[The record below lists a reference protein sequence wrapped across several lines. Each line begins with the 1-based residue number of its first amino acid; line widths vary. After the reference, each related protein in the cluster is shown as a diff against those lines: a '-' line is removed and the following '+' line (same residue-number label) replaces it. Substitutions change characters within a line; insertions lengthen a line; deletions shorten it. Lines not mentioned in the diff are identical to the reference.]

1 MVLPQSNR
9 GNRVAMTFNGFKRGI
24 FAVEALNGFASTLYF
39 NYLFFYLKEHF
50 QFGAAGNLTFGGIM
64 GFVYIFGS
72 FFGGKHAQRR
82 GYLSALQTG
91 LLILIAALCVGV
103 FAHSVALH
111 AIVLMIWTIGISQ
124 TWPSLEAISCEGES
138 SVTLPRKVGI
148 YNVVWA
154 AAQGLGYF
162 LGGGVVE
169 FFGWKG
175 MFLVPIALHTIEF
188 GLVRYLCVQAKNWRV
203 LPGAPV
209 ETGPVAHEGSRER
222 NKAFLRMAWVA
233 NPFAYIAMNTV
244 VPLIPM
250 LAARLQLS
258 PMLAGIFCSTWM
270 FSRMVGFAVLWKWE
284 GWHYHFGWLL
294 SAYLI
299 LIASFAALLL
309 AANLW
314 VLVAV
319 QIVFG
324 WAVGLIY
331 YSSLFYAMDASDSKG
346 EHGGLHEAAI
356 GAGIFGGPAIGVTAL
371 YLFPNFANSS
381 VCAVSAALT
390 VGLGALLYLRRS
402 RT

>member
-1 MVLPQSNR
+1 
-9 GNRVAMTFNGFKRGI
+9 MTFNGFKRGI

-50 QFGAAGNLTFGGIM
+50 GFGAAGNLIFGAIM

-82 GYLSALQTG
+82 GYLAALQTG
-91 LLILIAALCVGV
+91 ILIVVAALGIGI
-103 FAHSVALH
+103 FAHSVAVH
-111 AIVLMIWTIGISQ
+111 ALVLMIWTIGISQ

-154 AAQGLGYF
+154 AAQGSGYF
-162 LGGGVVE
+162 LGGGVIE
-169 FFGWKG
+169 MFGWKG
-175 MFLVPIALHTIEF
+175 MFLVPITLHGIELA
-188 GLVRYLCVQAKNWRV
+188 LVRYLSDRAGDWRT
-203 LPGAPV
+203 LSGAPV
-209 ETGPVAHEGSRER
+209 ETGPVAHEASRER
-222 NKAFLRMAWVA
+222 NKLFLRMAWVA
-233 NPFAYIAMNTV
+233 NPFAYIAMNTL
-244 VPLIPM
+244 VPLIPI
-250 LAARLQLS
+250 LASRLELS
-258 PMLAGIFCSTWM
+258 PLTAGIFCSTWM
-270 FSRMVGFAVLWKWE
+270 FARMFGFAILWKWE

-294 SAYLI
+294 SSYLI

-319 QIVFG
+319 QFVFG

-331 YSSLFYAMDASDSKG
+331 YSSLFYSMDSSDSKG
-346 EHGGLHEAAI
+346 EHGGFHEAAI

-371 YLFPNFANSS
+371 YLFPALTNSS
-381 VCAVSAALT
+381 VYAVSAALT
-390 VGLGALLYLRRS
+390 VGLGGLLYLRRG
-402 RT
+402 RA